1 MDKQNDIY
9 TVVYYSAIKRNEISI
24 YDTTWIDLEIMIN
37 EISQKQKGQ
46 IVYDSSYM
54 RYLERAD
61 S

>member
-24 YDTTWIDLEIMIN
+24 YDTTWIDLEVMIN
-37 EISQKQKGQ
+37 EISQIQKGQ

>member
-24 YDTTWIDLEIMIN
+24 YDTTWTDLEIMIN